1 MFKSKS
7 RNKAE
12 GRDLETIIGI
22 VMTVYNGINSQAK
35 EMFIP
40 EDRKIFLSHL
50 AQLFEQESKL
60 ISSPVGDLIKKEG
73 GTDETA

>member
-12 GRDLETIIGI
+12 SRDLETIIGI

-35 EMFIP
+35 EMFVP

-50 AQLFEQESKL
+50 AQLFEQEAKL
-60 ISSPVGDLIKKEG
+60 INSPVGDLIKKVG
-73 GTDETA
+73 ETYET